1 MSRIKIKNFG
11 PIKEGLLE
19 NDGWIDI
26 KKVTMFIGNQG
37 SGKSTVAKLIST
49 FMWMEKAL
57 YRGDYPRGY
66 FETYD
71 RFRKNFLTFHRIEN
85 YFTAVVN
92 GSNNTHIE
100 FEGSRYKFTYNEGRL
115 TISELGGAYELPQ
128 VIYIPDG
135 RNFVSSINTFNRNS
149 ARPNSRSYST
159 TSPSLADFA
168 LTARDAAE
176 AMAGDLELPIKGVY
190 IEYQKLN
197 GVLYLKGKDYKIR
210 IEEAAS
216 GFQSLVPLYLVTWFL
231 ASSLKKDSGVTGVS
245 MPDDLEKFRK
255 GAEDILGNS
264 SLTEEQK
271 RIALSVLSSR
281 FNKTALINIVEEPE
295 QNLFPTSQKDI
306 LYSLLEF
313 NNMLAGNKLIMTTH
327 SPYLINYLTLAIE
340 SWQLKEMTTNA
351 SLLDKIYKVVPQES
365 CVKPS
370 EIVIFELDE
379 TNGTI
384 KKLPNIE
391 DLPSDENLLNE
402 KLGEGNELF
411 AQLLEIKQLIKH
423 DNSRK
428 S

>member
-1 MSRIKIKNFG
+1 MSRIRIKNFG

-57 YRGDYPRGY
+57 YRGDYPPSY

-71 RFRKNFLTFHRIEN
+71 RFKKNFLTFHRIEN

-100 FEGSRYKFTYNEGRL
+100 FEGSRYKFTYNEGGL
-115 TISELGGAYELPQ
+115 TITELAGAYELPQ

-149 ARPNSRSYST
+149 ARPNSRTYST

-168 LTARDAAE
+168 LTVRDATE

-231 ASSLKKDSGVTGVS
+231 ANSLKKDSGVTGVS
-245 MPDDLEKFRK
+245 MPDDLEKFRT
-255 GAEDILGNS
+255 GAEAILSNS

-271 RIALSVLSSR
+271 RIALSVLSTR

-295 QNLFPTSQKDI
+295 LSLFPTSQKEI

-313 NNMLAGNKLIMTTH
+313 NNMLPGNTLIMTTH
-327 SPYLINYLTLAIE
+327 SPYLINYFTVSIGAYNLLEKIRAAGKTDLLRKKVFEIIPKHH
-340 SWQLKEMTTNA
+340 LVNPKDLVIYEM
-351 SLLDKIYKVVPQES
+351 
-365 CVKPS
+365 
-370 EIVIFELDE
+370 DE
-379 TNGTI
+379 ETGTI
-384 KKLPNIE
+384 RLLGNYRG
-391 DLPSDENLLNE
+391 LPSDENKLNVE
-402 KLGEGNELF
+402 LGLTNDEYSK
-411 AQLLEIKQLIKH
+411 LLEIEKLC
-423 DNSRK
+423 R
-428 S
+428 